1 MTLFQPRDR
10 IFVKSYVFLS
20 FATSMGKNKG
30 KNIIKNVNGKYSQKF
45 IDHAKQPAT
54 NWLKI
59 VSKRAIQKIGFQLT
73 GNKTA
78 DEIIKVSTNSNTWR
92 REYGTRKR
100 NTKRKIIPS
109 EKRKKI
115 IEDLRLI

>member
-54 NWLKI
+54 N
-59 VSKRAIQKIGFQLT
+59 
-73 GNKTA
+73 
-78 DEIIKVSTNSNTWR
+78 
-92 REYGTRKR
+92 
-100 NTKRKIIPS
+100 
-109 EKRKKI
+109 
-115 IEDLRLI
+115 